1 MMKKILMLFILSIN
15 LFGIDVKAQ
24 NPGENPKLVVGIV
37 IDQMRWDYLYRFAN
51 NYSNDGFKRM
61 INNGYS
67 FENTYIPYLPTYTAV
82 GHTCIYTGSIPA
94 IHGIVGNNWYERS
107 IGKGVYCTDDSTVT
121 TVGSQTKQGKM
132 SPVNM
137 WVTTVSDELRL
148 STNFKS
154 KVIGVSLKD
163 RGSILPAGHSANA
176 AYWYDDKEGKWI
188 SSTYYMQSL
197 PGWVKKINDE
207 DRVSA
212 YMSKDWNLLLSKEK
226 YLQANDDANDFEG
239 TYKDQKNNS
248 FPYNLNS
255 IEKKE
260 KYSAFKT
267 TPFAATYT
275 FDFAKNAI
283 ENEKL
288 GQNIVPDFLAV
299 SISST
304 DYIGH
309 RNGPNSLEIE
319 DAYLRLDRDIAEFL
333 SFLDTHIGK
342 GKYLVF
348 LTADHAVNHIP
359 AYLNAHKLPG
369 GVFDNKDFVK
379 QINTTIE
386 AEFGIKKIIINSDNY
401 QFYLDGDAIK
411 NSGRD
416 AAVVK
421 KKIIEEVKKF
431 PFVVDAFETVQIATI
446 TYPEPI
452 HTRLINGYNPVR
464 SGDIEYTI
472 KPGYFSGNKTG
483 TTHGMWNPYDSHI
496 PLLWYGWAIK
506 PGATHREVYMTDI
519 APTVAA
525 LLKIQMPSGCV
536 GKVLQEIV
544 N

>member
-1 MMKKILMLFILSIN
+1 MVKNILLFIVCFN
-15 LFGIDVKAQ
+15 FFFKNANAQ
-24 NPGENPKLVVGIV
+24 NAEDNPKLVVGIV
-37 IDQMRWDYLYRFAN
+37 IDQMRWDYLYRFGN

-61 INNGYS
+61 LNSGYS

-82 GHTCIYTGSIPA
+82 GHTSVYTGSVPA
-94 IHGIVGNNWYERS
+94 IHGIAGNNWYERS
-107 IGKGVYCTDDSTVT
+107 ISKKVYCTDDSTVT
-121 TVGSQTKQGKM
+121 TVGSNTSQGKM

-154 KVIGVSLKD
+154 KVIGVSIKD

-188 SSTYYMQSL
+188 SSSYYMNEL
-197 PGWVKKINDE
+197 PAWVKKINNADE
-207 DRVSA
+207 VA
-212 YMSKDWNLLLSKEK
+212 QYMSKDWNLLLDKQK
-226 YLQANDDANDFEG
+226 YLQSDNDANDFEG
-239 TYKDQKNNS
+239 TYHGQKNNS
-248 FPYNLNS
+248 FPYDLNA

-260 KYSAFKT
+260 KYAAFKT

-275 FDFAKNAI
+275 FNFAEAAI

-288 GQNIVPDFLAV
+288 GQNTVPDFLAV

-319 DAYLRLDRDIAEFL
+319 DAYLRLDRDIAHFL
-333 SFLDTHIGK
+333 QFLDAKIGK
-342 GKYLVF
+342 EKYLLF

-369 GVFDNKDFVK
+369 AVFDNKSFVN
-379 QINTTIE
+379 QINDAVE
-386 AEFGIKKIIINSDNY
+386 AAFGIKKIILNSDNY
-401 QFYLDGDAIK
+401 QLYLDRKAISHSGKDA
-411 NSGRD
+411 NL
-416 AAVVK
+416 VK
-421 KKIIEEVKKF
+421 EKIMEEVRKF
-431 PFVVDAFETVQIATI
+431 PFVTDVFETQKILVTTI
-446 TYPEPI
+446 PEPL
-452 HTRLINGYNPVR
+452 HTRLINGYNALR
-464 SGDIEYTI
+464 SGDIHYII
-472 KPGYFSGNKTG
+472 KPGYFSGSSKG

-496 PLLWYGWAIK
+496 PLIWYGWHIK
-506 PGATHREVYMTDI
+506 PGATHKEVYMTDI

-536 GKVLQEIV
+536 GKVLPEIV